1 MALGLHTADA
11 SLTVEPPSKVSG
23 ESRKAIFSSSLGSAL
38 EWVDFTA
45 YGAVS
50 ATVFPKLFFPT
61 LDPATAILASFATFG
76 VGFFARPAGGIIF
89 GLLGD
94 RIGRKKV
101 LLATFILMGL
111 SSLMIGLMP
120 TYATIGFWAPTLIV
134 LLRFMQG
141 FALGGEATGA
151 QLFTMEHAPA
161 HRRGLFGSFIN
172 VAAPVS
178 LVFANGMLFII
189 AALMDNGQFEAFG
202 WRIPFLLSIL
212 LVAVGVFLRYR
223 VNETPVFEA
232 LAQSR
237 DGQNIDAPRPD
248 RSLRPHLGTIVRL
261 LLFWAAPA
269 SCFWIVNIYSITYLT
284 AHTGLARDTIF
295 GCVMMA
301 NTISVLA
308 TVAGGASTDR
318 FGRKPPLYVAGFVML
333 AISTCYFTLL
343 DTGSIVVIVTAMA
356 LFGGSIQ
363 AQSGILPAYFA
374 EQFPTSVRYS
384 GSALAYTGA
393 NLIFAGPTPFV
404 AAWIAQKT
412 EGTSAG
418 LTAMCVG
425 LVIVSLVALFFSPE
439 TRNVD
444 LEAVGQP
451 SPIQYPSHS
460 REV

>member
-1 MALGLHTADA
+1 MSEGDVGIGPTIESVDQ
-11 SLTVEPPSKVSG
+11 SETSQQ
-23 ESRKAIFSSSLGSAL
+23 SRKAIFSSALGSAL

-50 ATVFPKLFFPT
+50 ATIFPKLFFPT

-76 VGFFARPAGGIIF
+76 VGFFARPAGGVIF

-101 LLATFILMGL
+101 LLATFILMGI
-111 SSLMIGLMP
+111 SSLLIGLMP
-120 TYATIGFWAPTLIV
+120 SYAVIGFWAPLLIV
-134 LLRFMQG
+134 ILRFLQG

-178 LVFANGMLFII
+178 LVFANGMLFCI
-189 AALMDNGQFEAFG
+189 AALMDEATFEAYG

-212 LVAVGVFLRYR
+212 LVAVGVYLRYH
-223 VNETPVFEA
+223 VGETPAFEA
-232 LAQSR
+232 LEKARQAEGLKPSHPS
-237 DGQNIDAPRPD
+237 QD
-248 RSLRPHLGTIVRL
+248 RSLFPHYRTVVRL

-269 SCFWIVNIYSITYLT
+269 SCFWIVNIYSITYLSDHAT
-284 AHTGLARDTIF
+284 LTRGTIF
-295 GCVMMA
+295 ACVMAA
-301 NTISVLA
+301 NVIAIGATIL
-308 TVAGGASTDR
+308 GGASTDR
-318 FGRKPPLYVAGFVML
+318 FGRKPPLIVAGIVML
-333 AISTCYFTLL
+333 AISSFYFPLL
-343 DTGSIVVIVTAMA
+343 SSGSIPVIIIAMA

-374 EQFPTSVRYS
+374 EQFPTSVRYA

-404 AAWIAQKT
+404 AAWIAGKSD
-412 EGTSAG
+412 GSPVG
-418 LTAMCVG
+418 LTNLYVG
-425 LVIVSLVALFFSPE
+425 LVIVSLIALLRSPE
-439 TRNVD
+439 TRHVD
-444 LEAVGQP
+444 LQHVG
-451 SPIQYPSHS
+451 I
-460 REV
+460 